1 MAGNSQRRG
10 AMRKSGTKK
19 GQQVGSGGQ
28 RRKGLEGRGPT
39 PKASDR
45 PYHKAH
51 KRAHGS
57 GSGSGGTRV
66 AGRQTRGTRTGNGPE
81 LLVGRNPVVEALRAD
96 VPATGLYIAERT
108 EMDDRVREAVR
119 ESTERGIPIQEVS
132 RTELDRLTG
141 GALHQGIGIAVP
153 PFRYTDPADMIQAAV
168 DAGQVPLLV
177 ALDGV
182 QDPRNLGA
190 VVRSAAAFGAHG
202 VIVPERRAAG
212 MTATAWR
219 TSAGAAARLPVAQ
232 VTNLSRTLVSLQKAG
247 VFVVGLAADGDVEL
261 QSFDGAAEPLCV
273 VVGSEGR
280 GLSRLVSEKCDQV
293 VSIPMS
299 GDTESLN
306 ASVAASVTLWQVA
319 SRRGFGADG
328 AATAADAA
336 GSASGE
342 ESA

>member
-19 GQQVGSGGQ
+19 GQQIGSGGQ

-39 PKASDR
+39 PKAEDR
-45 PYHKAH
+45 PNHKAYR
-51 KRAHGS
+51 RAQS
-57 GSGSGGTRV
+57 SGGVKV
-66 AGRQTRGTRTGNGPE
+66 AGRKTRGSHQSSGPE
-81 LLVGRNPVVEALRAD
+81 LLVGRNPVVEALRAE
-96 VPATGLYIAERT
+96 VPATALYIAERT
-108 EMDDRVREAVR
+108 DMDDRVAEAIR
-119 ESTERGIPIQEVS
+119 ASAERGIPIQEVS
-132 RTELDRLTG
+132 RSELDRMTG

-168 DAGQVPLLV
+168 DAGQAPLLV

-232 VTNLSRTLVSLQKAG
+232 VTNLSRTLIALQKAG
-247 VFVVGLAADGDVEL
+247 VFVIGLAADGDVEL
-261 QSFDGAAEPLCV
+261 QSFDGAADPLCI
-273 VVGSEGR
+273 VVGSEGK

-299 GDTESLN
+299 GSTESLN

-319 SRRGFGADG
+319 STRGIRGRG
-328 AATAADAA
+328 VL
-336 GSASGE
+336 GE
-342 ESA
+342 ERA

>member
-1 MAGNSQRRG
+1 MPGNSQRRG

-19 GQQVGSGGQ
+19 GQVVGSGG
-28 RRKGLEGRGPT
+28 RRSKGLEGRGPT
-39 PKASDR
+39 PKATER
-45 PYHKAH
+45 PNHKAY
-51 KRAHGS
+51 KRGQGAGGS
-57 GSGSGGTRV
+57 RV

-81 LLVGRNPVVEALRAD
+81 LLVGRNPVVEALRAE
-96 VPATGLYIAERT
+96 VPATALYVAERA
-108 EMDDRVREAVR
+108 EMDDRVAEAIR
-119 ESTERGIPIQEVS
+119 ESAARGIPIQEVS
-132 RTELDRLTG
+132 RNELDRLTG

-153 PFRYTDPADMIQAAV
+153 PFRYTEPADMIQAAV
-168 DAGQVPLLV
+168 DAGQAPLLV

-202 VIVPERRAAG
+202 VIVPDRRAAG

-232 VTNLSRTLVSLQKAG
+232 VTNLSRTLIALQKAG

-261 QSFDGAAEPLCV
+261 QAFDGADEPLCI
-273 VVGSEGR
+273 VVGSEGK

-293 VSIPMS
+293 LSIPMS
-299 GDTESLN
+299 GSTESLN

-319 SRRGFGADG
+319 SRRGFGETGTSG
-328 AATAADAA
+328 A
-336 GSASGE
+336 SHRE
-342 ESA
+342 RV

>member
-1 MAGNSQRRG
+1 MAGNSQRKG

-19 GQQVGSGGQ
+19 GQLVGSGGQ

-39 PKASDR
+39 PKATER
-45 PYHKAH
+45 PNHKAY
-51 KRAHGS
+51 RRS
-57 GSGSGGTRV
+57 SSSGGAKV
-66 AGRQTRGTRTGNGPE
+66 AGRQTRGARTGNGPE

-96 VPATGLYIAERT
+96 VPATALYIAERT
-108 EMDDRVREAVR
+108 DMDERVSEAIR
-119 ESTERGIPIQEVS
+119 ESTKRGIPIQEVS
-132 RTELDRLTG
+132 RNELDRLTG

-153 PFRYTDPADMIQAAV
+153 PFRYTDPADMIQAAI
-168 DAGQVPLLV
+168 DAGQAPLLV

-219 TSAGAAARLPVAQ
+219 TSAGAAARLPIAQ
-232 VTNLSRTLVSLQKAG
+232 VTNLSRTLVSFQKAG
-247 VFVVGLAADGDVEL
+247 IFVLGLAADGDTEL
-261 QSFDGAAEPLCV
+261 QSFDGAADPLCV
-273 VVGSEGR
+273 VVGSEGK

-299 GDTESLN
+299 GATESLN

-319 SRRGFGADG
+319 SRRGFGERR
-328 AATAADAA
+328 TA
-336 GSASGE
+336 GE
-342 ESA
+342 EIA